1 MHYLHVVCFLSDH
14 LTLIT
19 TSNHLI
25 RPSRMTLW
33 LCSTHP
39 VTWSGSGGVACK
51 LLSQWVAVAFTSNW
65 RHKSSAEAIATKS
78 MSWLVSCS
86 GTAIVTECVALS
98 LLSALN
104 VLNALSCLVCC
115 RFYMPHGIYID
126 SHDNVWLTD
135 VAMHQVCIIL
145 LKKCKNVKNIRI
157 TSLKNRV
164 ADCWKKHYDNSGVA
178 RILGSGS

>member
-1 MHYLHVVCFLSDH
+1 MQYSHVVCFLADH

-19 TSNHLI
+19 TSNRLI

-65 RHKSSAEAIATKS
+65 RHQSSAEAIATKS
-78 MSWLVSCS
+78 MSWLVSCG

-98 LLSALN
+98 LLYLHWMCWMHWV
-104 VLNALSCLVCC
+104 VLCVAGFTCLTASTSTQTTT
-115 RFYMPHGIYID
+115 FGWQM
-126 SHDNVWLTD
+126 WLCTRS
-135 VAMHQVCIIL
+135 VSYF
-145 LKKCKNVKNIRI
+145 KNIRI
-157 TSLKNRV
+157 PYLQ
-164 ADCWKKHYDNSGVA
+164 YG
-178 RILGSGS
+178 